1 MNSFWRLLTLSIAV
15 AGVALA
21 GSVSAVQAQS
31 PKKPITI
38 VAYMKPGGA
47 ADVDSRKFAL
57 IAERLTGGKF
67 IVKNKTGAGGL
78 VAMKHVLSKPADGYL
93 LMATTK
99 SQVFKIVTA
108 KSDVNVEDFEWLAMN
123 QSDPEAI
130 ITNVDLPINT
140 WQQLV
145 ADAKAKAAAG
155 KKQIWVG
162 PAAGGLDHVMA
173 MKTWKAAGISSAK
186 YIPFKGGK
194 KAVIE
199 LLGGRSVAYVGN
211 PRDTIGQPK
220 LKVAALA
227 RAERLPAFP
236 NAPTFRELGIKGL
249 DDEIMWRGFAMKS
262 GAPANVRKFWND
274 LFKKVSTD
282 PEWVAH
288 VKKSSIDPVLHTHN
302 KFLSIIK
309 KDMAEV
315 RVWAKGAG
323 ILK

>member
-1 MNSFWRLLTLSIAV
+1 MNSIWRLLTLSITV
-15 AGVALA
+15 AAISIA
-21 GSVSAVQAQS
+21 GSVNTVQAQF
-31 PKKPITI
+31 PQKPVTI
-38 VAYMKPGGA
+38 IAYMKPGGA

-57 IAERLTGGKF
+57 IAARLTGGKF
-67 IVKNKTGAGGL
+67 VVKNKTGAGGL
-78 VAMKHVLSKPADGYL
+78 VAMKYVLSQPANGYI

-99 SQVFKIVTA
+99 SQIFKVVTA

-130 ITNVDLPINT
+130 IMNVDLPVNT
-140 WQQLV
+140 WQKLV

-155 KKQIWVG
+155 KRQIWVG

-173 MKTWKAAGISSAK
+173 MKTWKAAGITSAK

-194 KAVIE
+194 KAIIE
-199 LLGGRSVAYVGN
+199 LLGGRAVAYVGN
-211 PRDTIGQPK
+211 PRDTLGQPK

-236 NAPTFRELGIKGL
+236 NAPTFKELGIKGL
-249 DDEIMWRGFAMKS
+249 DNEIMWRGFAMKS
-262 GAPANVRKFWND
+262 GASADILKFWND

-282 PEWVAH
+282 SEWVAH
-288 VKKSSIDPVLHTHN
+288 VKKSSIDPVLNTHK

-309 KDMAEV
+309 KDMSEV
-315 RVWAKGAG
+315 KVWAKGAG

>member
-1 MNSFWRLLTLSIAV
+1 MNSIWRLLALLISAV
-15 AGVALA
+15 VITS
-21 GSVSAVQAQS
+21 SVSVVQAKF
-31 PKKPITI
+31 PEKPVTI

-47 ADVDSRKFAL
+47 ADVDSRKFSL

-67 IVKNKTGAGGL
+67 VVRNKTGAGGL
-78 VAMKHVLSKPADGYL
+78 VAMKHVLSQPADGYL

-99 SQVFKIVTA
+99 SQIYKIVTA
-108 KSDVNVEDFEWLAMN
+108 KSNVKVEDFEWLAMN

-130 ITNVDLPINT
+130 ITNSELSVNT
-140 WQQLV
+140 WQQLL

-155 KKQIWVG
+155 KRQIWVG

-173 MKTWKAAGISSAK
+173 MKTWKAAGITSAK

-194 KAVIE
+194 KAIIE

-211 PRDTIGQPK
+211 PRDTIGRPK
-220 LKVAALA
+220 LRIAALA
-227 RAERLPAFP
+227 RVERLPAFP

-249 DDEIMWRGFAMKS
+249 DHEIMWRGFAMKS
-262 GAPANVRKFWND
+262 GAPTNVRKFWND

-288 VKKSSIDPVLHTHN
+288 VKKSSIDPVLHTHT

-309 KDMAEV
+309 KDMTEV
-315 RVWAKGAG
+315 RAWAKSAG